1 MIEFE
6 NVKIFTDRV
15 GENALAQLRTLC
27 GTGVFDGLPIR
38 IMPDVHAGNGC
49 VIGFTVPLGDKVI
62 PNLVGVD
69 ISCGMLCVPLGKA
82 APDFAA
88 VDDAIRRYVPSG
100 REVGG
105 FSDEAH
111 DIIMQLRCY
120 DNICNKARIEASVG
134 TLGGG
139 NHFIEIDVDG
149 EGGYYL
155 IVHTGSRHLGVQV
168 ANYYQKLAIKSRW
181 KLMSAAL
188 IERYKSE
195 GRDKEIAS
203 ALAELKAGDTLPE
216 ALNYLEGEPMLDYL
230 YDANVCGLFADLNRK
245 KIASAIL
252 AACFPGV
259 KVEDGFT
266 TLHNCIGDDGYVR
279 KGAICAREGQR
290 VLIPLNMRDGCI
302 IGIGKGNPDWNY
314 SAPHG
319 AGRLMSRAAARANID
334 LQAYK
339 ESMKGVYSSTV
350 CDGTLDEAPSA
361 YKPSEEIVELVKDT
375 VQIEKRIF
383 SVYNFKA
390 SE

>member
-15 GENALAQLRTLC
+15 GENAVAQLRTLC

-38 IMPDVHAGNGC
+38 IMPDVHSGKGC

-82 APDFAA
+82 EPDFAA
-88 VDDAIRRYVPSG
+88 VDEAIRRFVPSG

-105 FSDEAH
+105 FSDEARV
-111 DIIMQLRCY
+111 ILKQLRCY
-120 DNICNKARIEASVG
+120 DRICNKTRIEASLG

-149 EGGYYL
+149 DGGYYL

-168 ANYYQKLAIKSRW
+168 ANYYQELAIKSRW
-181 KLMSAAL
+181 KSMSARL
-188 IERYKSE
+188 IERYKCE

-203 ALAELKAGDTLPE
+203 ALAELKERDTLPE
-216 ALNYLEGEPMLDYL
+216 ALTYLEGEAMLDYL
-230 YDANVCGLFADLNRK
+230 HDAKVCGLFADLNRK

-259 KVEDGFT
+259 DVEDGFT
-266 TLHNCIGDDGYVR
+266 TLHNCIGDDGFVR

-319 AGRLMSRAAARANID
+319 AGRLMSRAAARAQID
-334 LQAYK
+334 LDDYK

-390 SE
+390 AE

>member
-1 MIEFE
+1 MIEFG

-38 IMPDVHAGNGC
+38 VMPDVHAGNGC

-69 ISCGMLCVPLGKA
+69 ISCGMLCVPLGKTV
-82 APDFAA
+82 PDFAA
-88 VDDAIRRYVPSG
+88 VDDVIRRCVPSG
-100 REVGG
+100 REVGEI
-105 FSDEAH
+105 SLEAR
-111 DIIMQLRCY
+111 DIIVQLRCY
-120 DNICNKARIEASVG
+120 DNICNKTRIESSLG

-139 NHFIEIDVDG
+139 NHFIEIDVDDD
-149 EGGYYL
+149 GGYYL

-168 ANYYQKLAIKSRW
+168 ANYYQKLAIKLRW
-181 KLMSAAL
+181 KLMSEEL
-188 IERYKSE
+188 IARYKRE
-195 GRDKEIAS
+195 RRDREIAP
-203 ALAELKAGDTLPE
+203 ALARLKAEDTLPE
-216 ALNYLEGEPMLDYL
+216 ALSYLEGGVMLDYL
-230 YDANVCGLFADLNRK
+230 HDAKLCGLYADLNRK

-259 KVEDGFT
+259 DVEDGFT

-319 AGRLMSRAAARANID
+319 AGRLMSRAAARAQID
-334 LQAYK
+334 LEAYK

-350 CDGTLDEAPSA
+350 CAETLDEAPSA
-361 YKPSEEIVELVKDT
+361 YKPSEEIERLVSDT
-375 VQIEKRIF
+375 VDIEKRIF
-383 SVYNFKA
+383 SVYNYKA
-390 SE
+390 AE